1 MSKRTKYATNP
12 YVCRRDVIIFKF
24 PLTIIQAEM
33 VHDFLSLNCSK
44 YLVTVPDGRAGID
57 QPRDQSLFIP
67 DLAEERET

>member
-1 MSKRTKYATNP
+1 
-12 YVCRRDVIIFKF
+12 
-24 PLTIIQAEM
+24 M